1 MTPQQESK
9 LKKKKIFT
17 LTEAESI
24 GLSRQD
30 VAKLVKEGK
39 LLRMERGIFS
49 HPKAKVD
56 REIDFQI
63 ACTKLGSDVVVGGL
77 SALFFYNLIEQV
89 PQQVWVLVPQNKKT
103 KSRFYRL
110 IRTKTPLDK
119 GIVEADGYKIV
130 SLERAIIEGFKLAT
144 KIGERTAIKA
154 ARSAIQQNQTTL
166 KKIGNTAR
174 EIGLNSYFTRYFE
187 TIIGSIT

>member
-30 VAKLVKEGK
+30 VAKLVNEGK

-119 GIVEADGYKIV
+119 GIIEADGYKIV

>member
-1 MTPQQESK
+1 MTPLQESK

-17 LTEAESI
+17 LAEAESI

-30 VAKLVKEGK
+30 VAKLVNEGK

>member
-119 GIVEADGYKIV
+119 GIIEADGYKIV

-174 EIGLNSYFTRYFE
+174 EIGLNSYFTRNFE